1 MTRALRPTDLAREHG
16 LSPQAIRNYEAQGI
30 LPPADRSA
38 TGYRQY
44 TPLHAQALR
53 AFLAMRPGH
62 GHQRSA
68 AIMTAAHHGD
78 TDTMFA
84 LIDTSHAELL
94 AERGSLAE
102 VTESLA
108 ELAGDDTTRP
118 IATSPL
124 TVGELAHQLDL
135 HPATLRKWE
144 EAGILRPRRD
154 PATRYRVYVQQDIT
168 DALIARQLRRG
179 GYLLDQITEF
189 LARLHE
195 AGDEASLTD
204 LLRTWHIRLE
214 RRSEAMLA
222 GAGELHRYLRL
233 RAD

>member
-1 MTRALRPTDLAREHG
+1 MTRALRPIDLADEHG
-16 LSPQAIRNYEAQGI
+16 LSSQAIRNYEAQGV
-30 LPPADRSA
+30 LPPVTRSA

-62 GHQRSA
+62 GHQRSV
-68 AIMTAAHHGD
+68 AIMVAAHGDD
-78 TDTMFA
+78 TDNMFE
-84 LIDTSHAELL
+84 LIDTTHAELL

-108 ELAGDDTTRP
+108 ELAGGEATRP
-118 IATSPL
+118 MTTGEL

-144 EAGILRPRRD
+144 AAGVLHPQRN
-154 PATRYRVYVQQDIT
+154 PATRYRVYSRSDVT

-179 GYLLDQITEF
+179 GYLLDQIAEF
-189 LARLHE
+189 LVRLRE

-204 LLRTWHIRLE
+204 LLRTWRTRLE
-214 RRSEAMLA
+214 RRGEALLA
-222 GAGELHRYLRL
+222 GAAELHRYLRQ
-233 RAD
+233 RAV